1 MFEPV
6 ADKVILKEID
16 GASVSQG
23 GVIIPDTSQEGT
35 QTGEVIAVGPGAIM
49 LDGKYCNMQTK
60 PGDIVVYP
68 KYGAK
73 KLEYEG
79 EDYLILKEN
88 EILTILT
95 QEKNNE

>member
-16 GASVSQG
+16 ANTMSEG

-35 QTGEVIAVGPGAIM
+35 QLGEVVAVGPGAIM
-49 LDGKYCNMQTK
+49 IDGKYCKMQTK
-60 PGDIVVYP
+60 PGHIVVYP
-68 KYGAK
+68 KFGAK
-73 KLEYEG
+73 KLEYKG

-95 QEKNNE
+95 QETGNE